1 LAYLIIDTSAN
12 HGSVAVW
19 AEGELRRVLSWSSRH
34 NHTSD
39 LVPAIKRVV
48 GDAGLT
54 VSDVAGIAVAAGPG
68 GFSALRAGLGAAKG
82 LSFATGAPVVGLST
96 LEATAYPYRSLGFPI
111 CAMIGAGRDLVGFAR
126 FQLLDG
132 WWTRRSPDRVS
143 PVARVL
149 AASGRHTLFCG
160 EGAATY
166 AAELAE
172 AMGARAHVAADE
184 PSLTRLRGLAELGA
198 ARLDGGDVD
207 ATAALAPHYLRPPG
221 ITRPKRPRSV
231 RYGAAP
237 KAR

>member
-1 LAYLIIDTSAN
+1 LAYLIIDTSAS

-19 AEGELRRVLSWSSRH
+19 AEGELRRVVSWSSRH

-39 LVPAIKRVV
+39 LMPSVERVV
-48 GDAGLT
+48 GDSGLT
-54 VSDVAGIAVAAGPG
+54 VADIAGIAVATGPG

-96 LEATAYPYRSLGFPI
+96 LEGTAYPYRSLGFPV

-126 FQLLDG
+126 FRLLDG
-132 WWTRRSPDRVS
+132 RWMRRSPDRVS

-166 AAELAE
+166 AAELTE
-172 AMGARAHVAADE
+172 AMGSRAHVAGDE
-184 PSLTRLRGLAELGA
+184 PSLARLRGLAELGA
-198 ARLDGGDVD
+198 ARLDAGDVD
-207 ATAALAPHYLRPPG
+207 AIAALQPHYLRPPG
-221 ITRPKRPRSV
+221 ITPPKRPLSV